1 MIHPYSYYP
10 GRSAQWWPDKV
21 ALIEGEKKITYGELD
36 ERISRL
42 ANGLA
47 GLGVKKGDRVGVLH
61 WNTCRFVESVCA
73 VARLGAAFV
82 PMLAILTK
90 KDHAY
95 MIADSGSRVV
105 INAAELL
112 AERAIEFKKELHGV
126 DQVISVK
133 PGDGVLDFEEVLSS
147 GGKEAPV
154 VYGRAENLAQI
165 IYTSGTTGKPKG
177 VMHSYASTQAAMA
190 AWVNLA
196 RMTEEDVNLL
206 SLPMSH
212 FGARLMDSA
221 WMVGATGVIIPSP
234 DTALI
239 MKAIHD
245 QRCTIMTL
253 IPTILQGILDHPD
266 LERYNLSSLRMI
278 VYAAAPASETL
289 VRRATRKFG
298 PVLYTGFG
306 QSEAY
311 VLNTFMT
318 PAEHEEALRS
328 APHRLISCGRE
339 GSVDVQVRLVDEQGQ
354 DVPAGEV
361 GEACIRAPWQAA
373 GYWNNPELTAK
384 TFREGWLHTRDM
396 LRKDKDGYFY
406 VVDRKDDMIISG
418 GYNVYPRVIE
428 EVLYSHEAVAECAV
442 VGVPNPKWGEAVKAV
457 VVLKPGKTAGEEEL
471 ISLCKNSLAPYNAPK
486 SVEFVAALPKTPFG
500 KISRREIKKKYWS
513 DRERMVSGA
522 E

>member
-10 GRSAQWWPDKV
+10 GRAAQWGPDKI
-21 ALIEGEKKITYGELD
+21 ALIEGEKKISYGELD

-42 ANGLA
+42 ANGLSM
-47 GLGVKKGDRVGVLH
+47 LGVKKGDRVVVIH
-61 WNTCRFVESVCA
+61 WNTFRFVESVCA
-73 VARLGAAFV
+73 VARLGAAFI
-82 PMLAILTK
+82 PMLAILTE

-105 INAAELL
+105 INVAELQ
-112 AERAIEFKKELHGV
+112 AERATKFKKKLPGV

-133 PGDGVLDFEEVLSS
+133 PSDGVLDFEEVLSS
-147 GGKEAPV
+147 GEKEAPV

-190 AWVNLA
+190 AWVNMA
-196 RMTEEDVNLL
+196 GMTNEDVNLL

-221 WMVGATGVIIPSP
+221 WMVGATGIIIPSP
-234 DTALI
+234 DITQI

-266 LERYNLSSLRMI
+266 LERYNLTSLRMI
-278 VYAAAPASETL
+278 IYAGAPASETL
-289 VRRATRKFG
+289 VRRATQKFG
-298 PVLYTGFG
+298 PVLYTGYG

-311 VLNTFMT
+311 GLNTVMT

-328 APHRLISCGRE
+328 APNHLISCGRE
-339 GSVDVQVRLVDEQGQ
+339 GLVDVQVRLVNEQYQ
-354 DVPAGEV
+354 DVPVGEV
-361 GEACIRAPWQAA
+361 GEACIRAPWQAV
-373 GYWNNPELTAK
+373 GYWNMPELTAE

-396 LRKDKDGYFY
+396 LRKDEDGYFY

-418 GYNVYPRVIE
+418 GYNVYPRVVE
-428 EVLYSHEAVAECAV
+428 EVLYSHGAVAECAV
-442 VGVPNPKWGEAVKAV
+442 VGVPDPKWGEAVKAV
-457 VVLKPGKTAGEEEL
+457 VVLKPGKMAGEEEL
-471 ISLCKNSLAPYNAPK
+471 ISLCKNRLAPFNVPK
-486 SVEFVAALPKTPFG
+486 SVEFEEALLKTAFG
-500 KISRREIKKKYWS
+500 KISRREIKKQYWGDS
-513 DRERMVSGA
+513 ERMVGGA
-522 E
+522 N

>member
-10 GRSAQWWPDKV
+10 GRSAQWWPDKI

-47 GLGVKKGDRVGVLH
+47 RLGVKKGDRVAVLH
-61 WNTCRFVESVCA
+61 WNSIRFVEAVCA
-73 VARLGAAFV
+73 VARRGAAFI
-82 PMLAILTK
+82 PMLAILTE

-105 INAAELL
+105 INAAELQ
-112 AERAIEFKKELHGV
+112 AERAIKFKKGLPGV
-126 DQVISVK
+126 DQVISVQ
-133 PGDGVLDFEEVLSS
+133 PDDGVLDFEEVLSS
-147 GGKEAPV
+147 GGKEASV
-154 VYGRAENLAQI
+154 VYGRAEDLAQI

-190 AWVNLA
+190 AWVNMA
-196 RMTEEDVNLL
+196 RMTREDINLL

-221 WMVGATGVIIPSP
+221 WMVGAAGVIIPVP
-234 DTALI
+234 DITRI

-253 IPTILQGILDHPD
+253 IPTILQGILKHPD
-266 LERYNLSSLRMI
+266 LERYSLSSLRMI
-278 VYAAAPASETL
+278 LYAGAPASETL
-289 VRRATRKFG
+289 VRRATEKFG

-306 QSEAY
+306 QTEAY
-311 VLNTFMT
+311 GLNTVMT

-339 GSVDVQVRLVDEQGQ
+339 GLADVQVRLVNEHDH
-354 DVPAGEV
+354 DVPVGEV

-373 GYWNNPELTAK
+373 GYWNIPELTAE
-384 TFREGWLHTRDM
+384 TFREGWLHTRDL

-406 VVDRKDDMIISG
+406 VVDRKDDLIISG
-418 GYNVYPRVIE
+418 GYNVYPREIE
-428 EVLYSHEAVAECAV
+428 EVLYSHDAVAECAV
-442 VGVPNPKWGEAVKAV
+442 VGVPDPKWGEAVKAV
-457 VVLKPGKTAGEEEL
+457 VVLKPGEMASEEGL
-471 ISLCKNSLAPYNAPK
+471 ISLCKSRLAPFKPPK
-486 SVEFVAALPKTPFG
+486 SVEFAEALPKTPIG
-500 KISRREIKKKYWS
+500 KISRREVKKKYWG
-513 DRERMVSGA
+513 DGERMVSGA